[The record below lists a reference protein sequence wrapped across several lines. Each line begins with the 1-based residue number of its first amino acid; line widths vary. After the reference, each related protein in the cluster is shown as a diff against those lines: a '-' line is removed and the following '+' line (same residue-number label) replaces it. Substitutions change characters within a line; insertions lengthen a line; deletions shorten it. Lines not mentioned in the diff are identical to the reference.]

1 MCGRIQTSQTGWRP
15 VVITVSDFHPEV
27 YNDVQKKSKE
37 TICSGLIFSTD
48 TLVIHLQVR
57 IGASLVPEVAHV
69 AVGPVVVAANGIDG
83 AGASSH
89 DAVVGQLD

>member
-1 MCGRIQTSQTGWRP
+1 M
-15 VVITVSDFHPEV
+15 
-27 YNDVQKKSKE
+27 
-37 TICSGLIFSTD
+37 
-48 TLVIHLQVR
+48 IHLQVR